1 MNSRMNAL
9 PEITKNLIV
18 INVLM
23 YLATMAFPNETMHLA
38 MYPVQNET
46 AFQPFQIVTHMFMH
60 GGIGHL
66 FFNMLGL
73 YMFGGDIER
82 VFGPKRYLFFYLSTG
97 LGAAFMHMGVQYW
110 EINQLVQEVNTNFP
124 PDMLEGVFEKGTQVL
139 QSGKNYTDETLGN
152 LNIMLNTPVVGA
164 SGALYGLLAAF
175 GMLYPNRMI
184 MLLIPPIPMKAKY
197 FALIFGGYAL
207 FAGVNGIQPGV
218 AHFAHLG
225 GALLGALTILLWRKQ
240 GVRF

>member
-124 PDMLEGVFEKGTQVL
+124 PDMLEGVFEKGTQ
-139 QSGKNYTDETLGN
+139 